1 MSNYTYAD
9 LFDKSASKKEIT
21 IETEDKS
28 VKITNSEIHFEQF
41 ELKEIL
47 CDDEYLTF
55 GQCNASQ
62 LKFKISNVFTSM
74 IGKKINVSAVI
85 NGHTDTPFI
94 FGKYRVI
101 SDKPTDDKRYRN
113 VTAYD
118 AIYDI
123 GEAEVSPWYNGLK
136 FPLKLKQFRDSFFA
150 YFGVEQVE
158 TTLPND
164 NMEVAETIKP
174 SELSGQT
181 VMEAICEIN
190 GCFGHINNDGKF
202 EYIFLKEIIPGL
214 YPNNGLYPQKG
225 LYPRDGNIKEKV
237 KGGKYKTVKYEDFV
251 CQKITKV
258 QIRQS
263 ENDIGAVY
271 PDTEITDNDNS
282 YILQDNFLVYG
293 MSADAL
299 ETVAR
304 NLYEVIKVINY
315 RPYNCDKIGNPC
327 LKLGEAI
334 KIYTKYVDI
343 ESYVLSRTYKGI
355 QQPIDNISAIGKA
368 PKYSEQVNGINKSII
383 QLRCKTNELERNV
396 EETRSEIK
404 DVENGL
410 DTKITQNA
418 GKIEAE
424 AKRATDTEVELA
436 AAISVQADQIK
447 LKVSQGDVS
456 NQLSIEE
463 GQISISGNRFVLE
476 ADNCSISAD
485 GTITAKNAIMT
496 GSFKSIGE
504 DGSYT
509 EVSSGEIKFYNEQ
522 VQSTGSIRGLGDSL
536 VIDGASVSVTGMLI
550 AGNGATHLAQ
560 SYVKSIAT
568 TTGSFSSK
576 SVITNSTLTVTKNY
590 TTGNVTD
597 VKINNQTALV
607 TDYLGYGTTFVKT
620 ITPTGGFLSVSAGIV
635 TSFS

>member
-47 CDDEYLTF
+47 CDDDYLTF

-74 IGKKINVSAVI
+74 IGKQINVSAVI
-85 NGHTDTPFI
+85 NGHADTPFI
-94 FGKYRVI
+94 FGKYRVV

-118 AIYDI
+118 ALYDV
-123 GEAEVSPWYNGLK
+123 GEANVASWYNSLT
-136 FPLKLKQFRDSFFA
+136 FPLTLKAFRNSFFA
-150 YFGVEQVE
+150 YFGIEQVE
-158 TTLPND
+158 TTLVND
-164 NMEVAETIKP
+164 DMEVAETIKP

-181 VMEAICEIN
+181 VMEAICSIN
-190 GCFGHINNDGKF
+190 GCFGHINHDGKF
-202 EYIFLKEIIPGL
+202 EYVFLKEIISGL
-214 YPNNGLYPQKG
+214 YPHKGLYPQKG
-225 LYPRDGNIKEKV
+225 LYPRKGSEKEKV
-237 KGGKYKTVKYEDFV
+237 TGGKYKSVKYENFV
-251 CQKITKV
+251 CQKVTKV

-271 PDTEITDNDNS
+271 PDTEITENDNS

-293 MSADAL
+293 MGADAL

-304 NLYEVIKVINY
+304 NLYEVIKVVKY
-315 RPYNCDKIGNPC
+315 RPYNCEKIGNPC
-327 LKLGEAI
+327 LSLGEAVNV
-334 KIYTKYVDI
+334 YTAKEII

-355 QQPIDNISAIGKA
+355 QQPTDTISASGKS

-383 QLRCKTNELERNV
+383 QLRGKTNELERNV

-436 AAISVQADQIK
+436 AAISLQADQIK
-447 LKVSQGDVS
+447 LKVSKGDVS
-456 NQLSIEE
+456 SQLSVES
-463 GQISISGNRFVLE
+463 GQVSISGNRFVLE

-485 GTITAKNAIMT
+485 GTITAKNAVMT

-509 EVSSGEIKFYNEQ
+509 EVSSGEIKFYNELL
-522 VQSTGSIRGLGDSL
+522 QSTGSIKGLGQYL
-536 VIDGASVSVTGMLI
+536 TIDASMVSVSGILVV
-550 AGNGATHLAQ
+550 GNGATYGSQ
-560 SYVKSIAT
+560 YVKNISTTSRILGSKTVLTSAT
-568 TTGSFSSK
+568 LS
-576 SVITNSTLTVTKNY
+576 VTKNY
-590 TTGNVTD
+590 INGTVSDVSLVT
-597 VKINNQTALV
+597 QTANV
-607 TDYLGYGTTFVKT
+607 ADYPGYNVNFITGVSSLGGLLTAT
-620 ITPTGGFLSVSAGIV
+620 SGIV
-635 TSFS
+635 TLMT

>member
-47 CDDEYLTF
+47 CDDDYLTF

-74 IGKKINVSAVI
+74 IGKQINVSAVI
-85 NGHTDTPFI
+85 NGHTDTPFV

-118 AIYDI
+118 VIYDI
-123 GEAEVSPWYNGLK
+123 GESEVSSWYNGLK
-136 FPLKLKQFRDSFFA
+136 FPLTLKQFRDSFFS
-150 YFGVEQVE
+150 YFGVEQVA

-164 NMEVAETIKP
+164 SMEVAETIKP

-181 VMEAICEIN
+181 VMEAICSIN
-190 GCFGHINNDGKF
+190 GCFGHINHDGKF
-202 EYIFLKEIIPGL
+202 EYVFLKEIIS
-214 YPNNGLYPQKG
+214 GLYPQKG
-225 LYPRDGNIKEKV
+225 LYPRKGSEKEKV
-237 KGGKYKTVKYEDFV
+237 TGGKYKSVKYEDFV
-251 CQKITKV
+251 CQKVTKV

-271 PDTEITDNDNS
+271 PDTEITENDNS

-293 MSADAL
+293 MTADAL

-304 NLYEVIKVINY
+304 NLYEVIKVVKY
-315 RPYNCDKIGNPC
+315 RPYNCEKIGNPC
-327 LKLGEAI
+327 LSLGEAVNV
-334 KIYTKYVDI
+334 YTAKEII

-355 QQPIDNISAIGKA
+355 QQPTDTISASGKS

-383 QLRCKTNELERNV
+383 QLRGKTNELERNV

-404 DVENGL
+404 DVESGL

-436 AAISVQADQIK
+436 AAISLQADQIK
-447 LKVSQGDVS
+447 LKVSKGDVS
-456 NQLSIEE
+456 SQLSVES
-463 GQISISGNRFVLE
+463 GQVSISGNRFVLE

-485 GTITAKNAIMT
+485 GTITAKNAVMT

-509 EVSSGEIKFYNEQ
+509 EVSSGEIKFYNELL
-522 VQSTGSIRGLGDSL
+522 QSTGSIKGLGQYL
-536 VIDGASVSVTGMLI
+536 TIDASMVSVSGILVV
-550 AGNGATHLAQ
+550 GNGATYDSQ
-560 SYVKSIAT
+560 YVKNISTTSQILGSKTVLTSAT
-568 TTGSFSSK
+568 LS
-576 SVITNSTLTVTKNY
+576 VTKNY
-590 TTGNVTD
+590 INGTVSDVSLVT
-597 VKINNQTALV
+597 QTANV
-607 TDYLGYGTTFVKT
+607 ADYPGYNVNFITGVSSLGGLLTAT
-620 ITPTGGFLSVSAGIV
+620 SGIV
-635 TSFS
+635 TLMT

>member
-9 LFDKSASKKEIT
+9 LFDKSSSKKEIT

-85 NGHTDTPFI
+85 NGHADTPFI

-123 GEAEVSPWYNGLK
+123 GEAEVSSWYNGLN

-150 YFGVEQVE
+150 YFGIEQVE

-181 VMEAICEIN
+181 VMEAICGIN

-214 YPNNGLYPQKG
+214 YPNNGLYPKKG

-251 CQKITKV
+251 CQKVTKV

-304 NLYEVIKVINY
+304 NLYGVIKVINY
-315 RPYNCDKIGNPC
+315 RPYNCEKIGNPC
-327 LKLGEAI
+327 LELGEAI

-355 QQPIDNISAIGKA
+355 QQPIDTISAIGKA

-383 QLRCKTNELERNV
+383 QLRGKTNELERNV

-404 DVENGL
+404 DVESGL

-485 GTITAKNAIMT
+485 GTITANNAVMK
-496 GSFKSIGE
+496 GSFKSVGD

-509 EVSSGEIKFYNEQ
+509 EVTSGGISFYSETLQNTGKIKGEGKYLTIDAAILNVTGQLLAAEGATWNSSYIK
-522 VQSTGSIRGLGDSL
+522 SL
-536 VIDGASVSVTGMLI
+536 SKTTKIANYTSVVSDVTLSVTKD
-550 AGNGATHLAQ
+550 
-560 SYVKSIAT
+560 YK
-568 TTGSFSSK
+568 
-576 SVITNSTLTVTKNY
+576 
-590 TTGNVTD
+590 TGNVSAVSLT
-597 VKINNQTALV
+597 KQTKNV
-607 TDYLGYGTTFVKT
+607 TDSLGYGTQIVTDVST
-620 ITPTGGFLSVSAGIV
+620 AGGNIKAFAGIV
-635 TSFS
+635 TNFT